1 MLTLEPMPYADLPQA
16 YRSMKTEFPDNERKP
31 LEMLQ
36 KQYNA
41 GISWRFWTTSP
52 CWTKGRATAAPVW
65 RS

>member
-41 GISWRFWTTSP
+41 GISDIW
-52 CWTKGRATAAPVW
+52 
-65 RS
+65 

>member
-41 GISWRFWTTSP
+41 GISSRRTVS
-52 CWTKGRATAAPVW
+52 GRATP
-65 RS
+65 